1 MVDSIANYAHRLEDY
16 RRHLIDLRDMQYE
29 GAQERAEREATF
41 RQAAEFVSPV
51 VWEVLDEF
59 NSVFLESTGEVSWRG
74 VESDGNEGLVSLW
87 LLTWPLQQAA
97 RRRTEGYWSKDS
109 EPVQPN
115 IVPETVEGG
124 IDPIVVRAFL
134 PKDGVTGW
142 LHGHLAG
149 RYDSAN
155 GMWPLNVTNPQDAQR
170 QGVVI
175 WMIAEGELHRCV
187 YEMAHKP
194 MTLLPQ
200 VR

>member
-1 MVDSIANYAHRLEDY
+1 MVESITNYTLRLEDY
-16 RRHLIDLRDMQYE
+16 RRHLADLRDMKYE
-29 GAQERAEREATF
+29 GAKERPERETTF
-41 RQAAEFVSPV
+41 RKAVECVSPIV
-51 VWEVLDEF
+51 EEVLEEF
-59 NSVFLESTGEVSWRG
+59 NGVFLESTGEVSWQG
-74 VESDGNEGLVSLW
+74 IESDGNEGLVSLW
-87 LLTWPLQQAA
+87 LLTWPLQGAA

-115 IVPETVEGG
+115 IIPETANGG

-155 GMWPLNVTNPQDAQR
+155 GMWPLNVTSPQDAQR
-170 QGVVI
+170 QGIAV

-187 YEMAHKP
+187 YEMAHAP
-194 MTLLPQ
+194 MTLLPG